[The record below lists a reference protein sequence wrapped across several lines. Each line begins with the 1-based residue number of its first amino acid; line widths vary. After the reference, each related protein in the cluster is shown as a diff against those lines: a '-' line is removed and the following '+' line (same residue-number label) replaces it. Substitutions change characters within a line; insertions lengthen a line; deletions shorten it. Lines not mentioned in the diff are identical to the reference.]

1 MRYPFRRSYAML
13 LFTFVL
19 APEPVRIQRDPLI
32 DIDEDLFR
40 RIGQND
46 MGALDQLYHQTERT
60 LYAFNVSLTRDHD
73 AAVELLQDTY
83 LKVMS
88 AAHLYQPMGKPLAW
102 LFTIAKNLYYSKYRK
117 ESRVIQLEPELI
129 ANDQRFSYVTD
140 AEDKLVLETVL
151 KRLTEEERE
160 IVMLH
165 AVSGM
170 KHQEIAD
177 SLGLKLSTTLSKYR
191 RALEKLRTYLEEK
204 GVRS

>member
-1 MRYPFRRSYAML
+1 ML
-13 LFTFVL
+13 MFNFIL
-19 APEPVRIQRDPLI
+19 ADGPPEPVKAPPI

-46 MGALDQLYHQTERT
+46 MTALEELYHLTERT
-60 LYAFNVSLTRDHD
+60 LYAFSVSLTRDHEE
-73 AAVELLQDTY
+73 AVDLIQETY
-83 LKVMS
+83 IKVMS

-117 ESRVIQLEPELI
+117 ESKVIQLEPEII
-129 ANDQRFSYVTD
+129 ANDRRFAYISD
-140 AEDKLVLETVL
+140 ADDKIVLEGVL

-165 AVSGM
+165 AASGM

-177 SLGLKLSTTLSKYR
+177 ALGLKLSTTLSKYR
-191 RALEKLRTYLEEK
+191 RALQKLKHYLEEK
-204 GVRS
+204 EVRS

>member
-1 MRYPFRRSYAML
+1 ML

-19 APEPVRIQRDPLI
+19 APEPVRIQRDPPI

>member
-1 MRYPFRRSYAML
+1 ML

-129 ANDQRFSYVTD
+129 ANDQRFSFVTD

>member
-1 MRYPFRRSYAML
+1 MI

-19 APEPVRIQRDPLI
+19 ADDPIRPEPNNRI

-46 MGALDQLYHQTERT
+46 MTALDELYHLTERT
-60 LYAFNVSLTRDHD
+60 LYAFNVSLTRDHEESL
-73 AAVELLQDTY
+73 ELLQETY
-83 LKVMS
+83 LKVMAS
-88 AAHLYQPMGKPLAW
+88 AHLYQPMGKPLAW
-102 LFTIAKNLYYSKYRK
+102 LFTIAKNLYYTRYRK
-117 ESRVIQLEPELI
+117 ASRIIQLEPGAI
-129 ANDQRFSYVTD
+129 ANDRRFAYVTD
-140 AEDKLVLETVL
+140 QEDKIVLEGVL

-191 RALEKLRTYLEEK
+191 RALQKLQKYMEDKEVK
-204 GVRS
+204 S

>member
-1 MRYPFRRSYAML
+1 ML
-13 LFTFVL
+13 MFNFILSEDV
-19 APEPVRIQRDPLI
+19 PEQEKAQKI
-32 DIDEDLFR
+32 DIDENLFS

-46 MGALDQLYHQTERT
+46 MTALDELYHLTERT
-60 LYAFNVSLTRDHD
+60 LYAFSLSLTRDHEESI
-73 AAVELLQDTY
+73 ELIQETY

-88 AAHLYQPMGKPLAW
+88 AAHLYKPMGKPLAW

-117 ESRVIQLEPELI
+117 ERKVIHLEPEII
-129 ANDQRFSYVTD
+129 ANDQRFAYMTD
-140 AEDKLVLETVL
+140 ADDKIVLEGVL

-165 AVSGM
+165 AAVGM

-191 RALEKLRTYLEEK
+191 RALQKLRKYMEEK
-204 GVRS
+204 EV

>member
-1 MRYPFRRSYAML
+1 ML

-60 LYAFNVSLTRDHD
+60 LYAFNMSLTRDHD

>member
-1 MRYPFRRSYAML
+1 ML

-19 APEPVRIQRDPLI
+19 APEPVRIQRDPLM

>member
-1 MRYPFRRSYAML
+1 ML